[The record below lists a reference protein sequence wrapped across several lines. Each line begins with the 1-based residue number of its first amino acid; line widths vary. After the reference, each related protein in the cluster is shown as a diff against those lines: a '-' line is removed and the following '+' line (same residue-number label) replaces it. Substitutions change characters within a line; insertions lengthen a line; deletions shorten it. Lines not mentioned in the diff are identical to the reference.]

1 MVYHSQEM
9 YVYIYIIDFC
19 RQPNIYIFIYINRQP
34 NIYIFGYIYIY
45 RYVFGCLQNSVQIEL
60 LQIEAYSAN
69 PTY

>member
-45 RYVFGCLQNSVQIEL
+45 IGMYLV
-60 LQIEAYSAN
+60 AYKIQFR
-69 PTY
+69 